1 MLCAVLVMGCT
12 HADRLAGTTIS
23 RIIVKFTDASRPPP
37 DALSLKLDD
46 GALLLRH
53 ERALSGESHL
63 YSGLVSRKTLKR
75 TIRALNER
83 ADVDYA
89 QADRKFS
96 Y

>member
-1 MLCAVLVMGCT
+1 MLVAGCAHGEQS
-12 HADRLAGTTIS
+12 AGTIS
-23 RIIVKFTDASRPPP
+23 RVIVKFTDASRPPP

-46 GALLLRH
+46 GTLLLRH

-63 YSGLVSRKTLKR
+63 YSGRVSQGTFGRA
-75 TIRALNER
+75 IQALNQR
-83 ADVDYA
+83 PDVDYA